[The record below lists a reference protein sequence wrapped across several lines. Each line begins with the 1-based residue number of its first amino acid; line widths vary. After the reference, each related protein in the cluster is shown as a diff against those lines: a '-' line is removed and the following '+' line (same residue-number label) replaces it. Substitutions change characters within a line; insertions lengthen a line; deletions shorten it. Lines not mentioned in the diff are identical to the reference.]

1 MRFFF
6 WSVSCAVLSWAAE
19 GRLSR
24 GRGWHVG
31 RAWQRARVSAAFP
44 SLHGSRNVLAHSGVL
59 MGRVEGKN
67 TQRFGNVGRRE
78 NIIEGQG

>member
-1 MRFFF
+1 M
-6 WSVSCAVLSWAAE
+6 ST
-19 GRLSR
+19 

-59 MGRVEGKN
+59 MGHVEGKN
-67 TQRFGNVGRRE
+67 TRRFGNVGHRE
-78 NIIEGQG
+78 NIIEGQGSSPPGGKSLET